1 MNYNSNLQILVPT
14 IAFETMTQM
23 HETLNFEMDCFKQFQ
38 HLDTNHKA
46 QFAPSWN
53 EVLITLITKLKP

>member
-1 MNYNSNLQILVPT
+1 
-14 IAFETMTQM
+14 M

-38 HLDTNHKA
+38 HLDTNHEA
-46 QFAPSWN
+46 QFTPSLN